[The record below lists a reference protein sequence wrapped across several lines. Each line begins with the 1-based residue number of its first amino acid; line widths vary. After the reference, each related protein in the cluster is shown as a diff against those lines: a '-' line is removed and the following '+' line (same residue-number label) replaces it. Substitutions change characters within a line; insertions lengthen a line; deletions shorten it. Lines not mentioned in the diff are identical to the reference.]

1 MTTSTSHRHIKKR
14 LIKTVGAHTPC
25 SCGYMQGGEL
35 YFYIKDYQGNVRV
48 VLNQAN
54 QPVEIN
60 SYYPYGG
67 LMAATTTEGTQPYKY
82 SSKELD
88 RENGLDWYDFH
99 ARQSLYYCRQN
110 IKRKTASSSYKC
122 SECVSSSHSIRLL
135 RSLHSIPSPDSSA
148 LQEDFPDPVAF

>member
-1 MTTSTSHRHIKKR
+1 MTTSTPHRHTKKR

-25 SCGYMQGGEL
+25 SCGYMQNGEL

-48 VLNQAN
+48 ALNQTN

-82 SSKELD
+82 STKELD

-110 IKRKTASSSYKC
+110 IKRKTASSDN
-122 SECVSSSHSIRLL
+122 VS
-135 RSLHSIPSPDSSA
+135 
-148 LQEDFPDPVAF
+148 

>member
-1 MTTSTSHRHIKKR
+1 MVCFSIILHTFANKRSKNLRVMTASNPHRHTKKR

-25 SCGYMQGGEL
+25 SCGYMQNGEL

-48 VLNQAN
+48 ALNQTN
-54 QPVEIN
+54 RPVEIN

-82 SSKELD
+82 STKELD
-88 RENGLDWYDFH
+88 RESGLDWYDFH

-110 IKRKTASSSYKC
+110 IKRKTASSDN
-122 SECVSSSHSIRLL
+122 VS
-135 RSLHSIPSPDSSA
+135 
-148 LQEDFPDPVAF
+148 

>member
-1 MTTSTSHRHIKKR
+1 MVCFSIILHTFAYICAKKPSCHDNQYSASLHKKR
-14 LIKTVGAHTPC
+14 LMKAVGAHTPC
-25 SCGYMQGGEL
+25 SCGYMQNGEL

-54 QPVEIN
+54 RPVEVN

-82 SSKELD
+82 STKELD

-110 IKRKTASSSYKC
+110 IKRKTASSDNGS
-122 SECVSSSHSIRLL
+122 
-135 RSLHSIPSPDSSA
+135 
-148 LQEDFPDPVAF
+148 